1 MFLRTIQ
8 IKFNV
13 LQLAEVRN
21 QLLKKK
27 IINRVVSEAT
37 RSQVFNVIFTM
48 LIMMMMT
55 MMMMMMMMMM
65 IASIFQRGNFAIID
79 E

>member
-1 MFLRTIQ
+1 MFLHTIQ

-21 QLLKKK
+21 QLLKKT
-27 IINRVVSEAT
+27 ILNRVVNEAIG
-37 RSQVFNVIFTM
+37 SLVFNVIFTM
-48 LIMMMMT
+48 LIMT
-55 MMMMMMMMMM
+55 TTLMMMMMMMMMM
-65 IASIFQRGNFAIID
+65 IASTFQRGNFAMID

>member
-8 IKFNV
+8 IKFNI

-21 QLLKKK
+21 QLLKKT
-27 IINRVVSEAT
+27 IINCVVSEAT
-37 RSQVFNVIFTM
+37 RSQIFNVIFTM
-48 LIMMMMT
+48 LILMMV
-55 MMMMMMMMMM
+55 MMMMMRM
-65 IASIFQRGNFAIID
+65 IASTFQRGNFAIID